1 MSALIEV
8 ILPVFFVIGF
18 GYLARRVLGASQT
31 LFEGAMAFAQSYALP
46 VLLFRGI
53 SNLHLGETFDPLML
67 TAFYTGVV
75 AGFLAGLFGAR
86 VLFHRPW
93 PDSVAVAFAAA
104 FSNGGLLG
112 LPITERAYG
121 SEALAYNF
129 AIIAFHAPFVY
140 LIATTAMEI
149 VRAGGRSLGATVL
162 SVLRAMSRNPMLIGI
177 VLGALWN
184 VTGLTMPG
192 AAANAVDLVAAAAI
206 PTALFGLGGILATY
220 RPEGDL
226 RLVAW
231 IAAVSL
237 LMHPAIT
244 YGLGHAFALSQGAI
258 RSSVLMAAMAPG
270 VNAYVFASLYGV
282 AKRITASAVL
292 VGTAGSILTAWAW
305 LWVLG

>member
-1 MSALIEV
+1 MSALLEV
-8 ILPVFFVIGF
+8 ILPVFLVIGF
-18 GYLARRVLGASQT
+18 GYGARALLKT
-31 LFEGAMAFAQSYALP
+31 PDILFEGAMGFAQAFAFP

-53 SNLHLGETFDPLML
+53 SQLDLGQTFDPFML

-75 AGFLAGLFGAR
+75 AGFFAGLFGAR
-86 VLFHRPW
+86 FLFGRAW
-93 PDSVAVAFAAA
+93 PDSVAVAFATA

-121 SEALAYNF
+121 VEALSYNF

-140 LIATTAMEI
+140 LLATTAMEI
-149 VRAGGRSLGATVL
+149 VRADGRSVVATVA
-162 SVLRAMSRNPMLIGI
+162 SVVRAMAKNPMLIGI

-184 VTGLTMPG
+184 VGGLVMPSPM
-192 AAANAVDLVAAAAI
+192 ASAVDLVAGAAI
-206 PTALFGLGGILATY
+206 PTALFGLGGILAAY

-237 LMHPAIT
+237 LMHPALT
-244 YGLGHAFALSQGAI
+244 YGLGHAFSLSDGAI

-282 AKRITASAVL
+282 AKRVAATAVLIGTAASLITAWGWLAVL
-292 VGTAGSILTAWAW
+292 G
-305 LWVLG
+305 